1 MLLSIISSSAISA
14 SAVSMITTPGLP
26 NYGASVVIGLIGI
39 LSLKEVFS
47 ASEKWNNSLS
57 SSFNL
62 AILPLLLCFAGIVS
76 FKILDV
82 IFA

>member
-1 MLLSIISSSAISA
+1 MLLSVISSSAISA

-26 NYGASVVIGLIGI
+26 QYGVSVVIGLIGL
-39 LSLKEVFS
+39 LSLKEIFS
-47 ASEKWNNSLS
+47 ASEKWSNSLS

-76 FKILDV
+76 FSILN
-82 IFA
+82 IIII

>member
-1 MLLSIISSSAISA
+1 MLLSVISSSAISA

-26 NYGASVVIGLIGI
+26 QYGVSVVIGLIGL
-39 LSLKEVFS
+39 LSLKEIFS
-47 ASEKWNNSLS
+47 ASEKWSNSLS

-76 FKILDV
+76 FSILNV
-82 IFA
+82 IFT